1 MKPRAN
7 LLQGRNLLRQFIAGN
22 GRGALFLLCLLT
34 LSLACVPASYTNDT
48 RASDDESSSTAA
60 QGSFTGQWLVEFRT
74 GEDKVQVSLR
84 YESRGDHGHS
94 YSNTGFRIAPDALQG
109 LTREQAMSGGTHV
122 QFQLKRDAGAFN
134 CEGWF
139 KDGNGSGHF
148 VFSADPNFAAELKRQ
163 GYGSP
168 SPEQQFSMA
177 LSDVSL
183 AFIAE
188 LKAQGYERPTL
199 DQLVDS
205 GNHGVRLDYIQG
217 LKSLGYNLR
226 KIDDLIEM
234 KDHGVSLNF
243 IRDMSALGYERIPAE
258 QLIMLKDHGVNP
270 DLVSTLKTA
279 GYAQLSLNQL
289 VQMND
294 HGVNKKFISEIDAL
308 GYTRL
313 PIEQLIEMK
322 DHGVTANFIQALK
335 GLGYERVSVD
345 LLIRLRDHGVSTGF
359 IQQMK
364 SRGYNDLDQMIEKR
378 DRGEEN

>member
-1 MKPRAN
+1 MKPGADLFQRRHS
-7 LLQGRNLLRQFIAGN
+7 LKQLIAGD
-22 GRGALFLLCLLT
+22 GRQALFLLCLLA

-48 RASDDESSSTAA
+48 GARGVDIGSAAA
-60 QGSFTGQWLVEFRT
+60 QVSFTGQWLIEFRT

-84 YESRGDHGHS
+84 YESPNGHGF
-94 YSNTGFRIAPDALQG
+94 SNTGFHIAPDQLQG

-122 QFQLKRDAGAFN
+122 QFQLKRDAGTFN

-139 KDGNGSGHF
+139 KEGKGSGHY
-148 VFSADPNFAAELKRQ
+148 VFSPDQNFAAELKRQ

-188 LKAQGYERPTL
+188 LKAQGYEQPTL

-217 LKSLGYNLR
+217 LKALGYNLR

-243 IRDMSALGYERIPAE
+243 IRDMTAQGYARIPAAK
-258 QLIMLKDHGVNP
+258 LIELKDHGVSS
-270 DLVSTLKTA
+270 DLIRALKTA
-279 GYAQLSLNQL
+279 GYAQLSLDQL
-289 VQMND
+289 VEMKD
-294 HGVNKKFISEIDAL
+294 HGVNTKFISEIDLL
-308 GYTRL
+308 GYSRL
-313 PIEQLIEMK
+313 PIEQLVEMK
-322 DHGVTANFIQALK
+322 DHGVTAGFIQDLK
-335 GLGYERVSVD
+335 GLGYERVPVD
-345 LLIRLRDHGVSTGF
+345 LLIRLRDHGVSTAF
-359 IQQMK
+359 IQKMK
-364 SRGYNDLDQMIEKR
+364 SRGFNDLDQMIEKR
-378 DRGEEN
+378 DRGDEN